1 MPVISVLE
9 GRPETGVANCE
20 LQLQRHFVALR
31 GLMKARTGLACNTWH
46 NEKYEAK
53 RNILAAGSVWIR
65 LNRFRPGHPDER
77 LLPNLE
83 ETEKNNC
90 Q

>member
-1 MPVISVLE
+1 MPVIFVLE
-9 GRPETGVANCE
+9 GLPKTGVADCE
-20 LQLQRHFVALR
+20 QQPQRHFVALLS
-31 GLMKARTGLACNTWH
+31 LMKARTGLACNTWH
-46 NEKYEAK
+46 NEKFEAC
-53 RNILAAGSVWIR
+53 RNILAAGGVWIR

-77 LLPNLE
+77 LLPNVK